1 MTQPSAAS
9 DSPPREPSDAPT
21 GASRRGAISA
31 GARRSAIS
39 ARARQGGSE
48 RPKRSPRALAVSVLV
63 HVAVAVI
70 LAQWLTLGHGLPS
83 FLRFGKGA
91 EKQERVAYIVT
102 PPPAVKATPTPPT
115 KSLTRPRTELVAPT
129 SPLVDAPASAPST
142 TAVVA
147 RADTGS
153 GRASDGTGNG
163 VGEIDPDLKGI
174 KPAYGDKRVWQG
186 PAGNGVAPSR
196 NGVERLDSI
205 IGFAITAARDSVD
218 SLARAQ
224 GKYDRAPGDWTT
236 KDKNG
241 NKWGWDNGGIRL
253 GKVVIP
259 NALLALLP
267 LNAQAGMSGNYTSIE
282 REKRL
287 SQSRADILRI
297 SDRTLGDLDFRKLAT
312 ELRDRRERERRDR
325 LKAPSASIAPTAPVT
340 QPPKINDP

>member
-1 MTQPSAAS
+1 M
-9 DSPPREPSDAPT
+9 
-21 GASRRGAISA
+21 
-31 GARRSAIS
+31 
-39 ARARQGGSE
+39 
-48 RPKRSPRALAVSVLV
+48 RSPRALAVSVLV
-63 HVAVAVI
+63 HLVLAVI
-70 LAQWLTLGHGLPS
+70 VAQWLTLGHGLPS
-83 FLRFGKGA
+83 FLKFGKA
-91 EKQERVAYIVT
+91 TEKQERVAYVVT
-102 PPPAVKATPTPPT
+102 PAPPVNPTPTPPIQ
-115 KSLTRPRTELVAPT
+115 SVTRPRTELVAPT
-129 SPLVDAPASAPST
+129 SPVVGVPASAPST
-142 TAVVA
+142 PVVVA

-153 GRASDGTGNG
+153 GGASDGTGNG

-186 PAGNGVAPSR
+186 PVGNGVAPGR

-205 IGFAITAARDSVD
+205 IGFAITSARDSVD

-241 NKWGWDNGGIRL
+241 NKWGWDNAGIRL

-287 SQSRADILRI
+287 SQSRADILRM
-297 SDRTLGDLDFRKLAT
+297 SDRTLGDLDFRTLAT

-325 LKAPSASIAPTAPVT
+325 LKAPSASIAPTAPVP
-340 QPPKINDP
+340 QPPKNNDR